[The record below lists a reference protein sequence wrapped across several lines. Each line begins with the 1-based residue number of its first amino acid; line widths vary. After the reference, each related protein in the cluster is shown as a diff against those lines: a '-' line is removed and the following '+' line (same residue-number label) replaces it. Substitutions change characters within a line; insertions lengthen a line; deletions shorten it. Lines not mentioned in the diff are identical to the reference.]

1 MLPDADL
8 RGSRSRG
15 ALPLR
20 ARGCGREWFRAGQF
34 DRKKSSNAGKR
45 QDGGDERDLLAGP

>member
-8 RGSRSRG
+8 RGPRISG

-20 ARGCGREWFRAGQF
+20 AQGGTREWFRAGQF